1 MDYIW
6 IAIIVV
12 YIVLTHLIAKHIGA
26 KREIGYG
33 KSVFWSMVLTPIIG
47 LIITKMSKQIDI
59 QQTAPAT
66 PASADL

>member
-1 MDYIW
+1 MEYTW
-6 IAIIVV
+6 IVIIVV

-47 LIITKMSKQIDI
+47 LILTRMSKKIDVK
-59 QQTAPAT
+59 
-66 PASADL
+66 

>member
-1 MDYIW
+1 MEYIW
-6 IAIIVV
+6 IAITVV

-33 KSVFWSMVLTPIIG
+33 KSVFWSMVLSPIIG

-59 QQTAPAT
+59 Q
-66 PASADL
+66 

>member
-6 IAIIVV
+6 IVIIVV

-33 KSVFWSMVLTPIIG
+33 RSVFWSILFSPIIG
-47 LIITKMSKQIDI
+47 LIIAKMSKQIDI
-59 QQTAPAT
+59 KQTAH
-66 PASADL
+66 SGS

>member
-12 YIVLTHLIAKHIGA
+12 YVVLTHLIAKHIGA

-33 KSVFWSMVLTPIIG
+33 KSVFWSLAFTPIIG
-47 LIITKMSKQIDI
+47 LIIAKMSKQIDL
-59 QQTAPAT
+59 Q
-66 PASADL
+66 

>member
-12 YIVLTHLIAKHIGA
+12 FSVLTHLIAKYIGA

-33 KSVFWSMVLTPIIG
+33 KSVFWSILLTPIIG
-47 LIITKMSKQIDI
+47 LIITKMSKPIDV
-59 QQTAPAT
+59 Q
-66 PASADL
+66 

>member
-1 MDYIW
+1 MEYIW

-33 KSVFWSMVLTPIIG
+33 KSVFWSMVLSPIIG
-47 LIITKMSKQIDI
+47 FFITKMSNPIAI
-59 QQTAPAT
+59 Q
-66 PASADL
+66 

>member
-6 IAIIVV
+6 SAIIVV

-33 KSVFWSMVLTPIIG
+33 KSVFWSILLTPIIG
-47 LIITKMSKQIDI
+47 LIITKMSKTIDF
-59 QQTAPAT
+59 Q
-66 PASADL
+66 